1 MPHVA
6 PVRRGDPRRVGRYRI
21 IGLIGEGGQGAV
33 FLGES
38 ATGTRVAV
46 KLMHARLVG
55 DPGARTRFL
64 REIAATRK
72 VASFCTAQVFDTGVE
87 RDRPYIVS
95 EFIDGPSLAERV
107 TNEGPLAGG
116 ELVRLA
122 VGTVTALAAIHQ
134 AGVLHRDLK
143 PHNVLLGPDG
153 PRVIDFGIARALDV
167 TSSLTSGPVGTP
179 SYMAPEQ
186 IRGEPLTAA
195 ADVFAWA
202 SMIVYAATGRPPFG
216 QDGVAAVLHRILDAD
231 PELGTLPEPLRS
243 PAPACLAKDPA
254 RRPTASAVL
263 QTLLGRERPAGDESA
278 LEALADG
285 TAVAGGA
292 DLLGPGDGPAGAD
305 LPVPVPV
312 PVHEPTVSKP
322 GFDEPAARS
331 SDVTEPDAAPAA
343 PWTRR
348 RRPAV
353 ASVAGVALVLVLV
366 LLGRDLLA
374 GGDHGTGTASATGGK
389 TVPLAFLGPVTLGA
403 VFPSALNGARLAV
416 DEYNARHPAVR
427 LNLTAYDTSAQNA
440 TVSSSTDQVVAARPA
455 AVIGSL
461 FADDLASSQAKLEQA
476 AIPTLSFGDDDPDL
490 SKKGWK
496 YWHRIITDD
505 DGQDAALADFITRRL
520 KPAKAYVVDEVWS
533 WSKKSGL
540 QLDTA
545 LRRAGVTTE
554 RTDSVSATGVV
565 GVAVPGVVEKIKA
578 MAPDVVVFSGTAEVA
593 IPLLKRLRDAGST
606 ARFVTINTDFDP
618 KLVKTVG
625 SAGAE
630 GALLSCGCEIP
641 DPDSAGDAALGRF
654 LSAYRA
660 RFGTKDLTFAVEG
673 YDAAGLLIEAVQH
686 GATTTEQINHYLSS
700 IHYRGVSKT
709 ISFDTAGDLTTD
721 IVYLYEIK
729 NGAFT
734 FIGNSGSATP

>member
-1 MPHVA
+1 
-6 PVRRGDPRRVGRYRI
+6 
-21 IGLIGEGGQGAV
+21 
-33 FLGES
+33 
-38 ATGTRVAV
+38 
-46 KLMHARLVG
+46 
-55 DPGARTRFL
+55 
-64 REIAATRK
+64 
-72 VASFCTAQVFDTGVE
+72 
-87 RDRPYIVS
+87 
-95 EFIDGPSLAERV
+95 
-107 TNEGPLAGG
+107 
-116 ELVRLA
+116 
-122 VGTVTALAAIHQ
+122 
-134 AGVLHRDLK
+134 
-143 PHNVLLGPDG
+143 
-153 PRVIDFGIARALDV
+153 VIDFGIARALDV

-243 PAPACLAKDPA
+243 LATACLDKDPE
-254 RRPTASAVL
+254 RRSTASAVL
-263 QTLLGRERPAGDESA
+263 QTLLGRKWPAGDESA

-292 DLLGPGDGPAGAD
+292 DLLGPRDGPAGAD
-305 LPVPVPV
+305 LPVPG

-322 GFDEPAARS
+322 GFDEPAARG

-343 PWTRR
+343 SWTRR

-353 ASVAGVALVLVLV
+353 AGMAGVALVLVLV

-374 GGDHGTGTASATGGK
+374 GGDHDTGNASATGGR

-403 VFPSALNGARLAV
+403 VFPGALNGARLAV

-427 LNLTAYDTSAQNA
+427 LNLTAYDTSAQGA
-440 TVSSSTDQVVAARPA
+440 TASSTTDQVVAAKPA

-461 FADDLASSQAKLEQA
+461 LESDLESSQTKLEQA
-476 AIPTLSFGDDDPDL
+476 AIPAISFGDDDPDL

-505 DGQDAALADFITRRL
+505 DGKDAALADFIARRL

-540 QLDTA
+540 QLDAA

-565 GVAVPGVVEKIKA
+565 GGAVPGVVEKIKA
-578 MAPDVVVFSGTAEVA
+578 MAWPAPGAKWRPMVA
-593 IPLLKRLRDAGST
+593 QLPSLASC
-606 ARFVTINTDFDP
+606 
-618 KLVKTVG
+618 G
-625 SAGAE
+625 SA
-630 GALLSCGCEIP
+630 L
-641 DPDSAGDAALGRF
+641 
-654 LSAYRA
+654 
-660 RFGTKDLTFAVEG
+660 
-673 YDAAGLLIEAVQH
+673 
-686 GATTTEQINHYLSS
+686 
-700 IHYRGVSKT
+700 
-709 ISFDTAGDLTTD
+709 
-721 IVYLYEIK
+721 
-729 NGAFT
+729 
-734 FIGNSGSATP
+734 